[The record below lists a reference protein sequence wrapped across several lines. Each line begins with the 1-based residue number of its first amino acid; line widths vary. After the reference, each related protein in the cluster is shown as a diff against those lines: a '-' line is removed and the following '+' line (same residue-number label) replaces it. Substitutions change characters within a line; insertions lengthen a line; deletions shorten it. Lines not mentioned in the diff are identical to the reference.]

1 MLVKKFSD
9 FAKAEIGF
17 NGDKLKIDEIL
28 GRDIIVENYKIG
40 DSKYNDKQMLTIQFK
55 LDGVDYI
62 VFTGSRVLMNQ
73 CEKYKDEMPFG
84 AKIEKVNKYYTFT

>member
-1 MLVKKFSD
+1 
-9 FAKAEIGF
+9 
-17 NGDKLKIDEIL
+17 
-28 GRDIIVENYKIG
+28 
-40 DSKYNDKQMLTIQFK
+40 MLTIQFK